1 VLSTISEGSSS
12 NRHRHI
18 DDDDDADDGNISGG
32 SSSSRSSSELVGS
45 AGTARRRQRKRHL
58 GLWAQIQLIFSRRTF
73 LLCEKTHLYAMSFY
87 TESASFYQDRLGTNI
102 GKALK
107 RERDAF
113 SQVGWAGC
121 CGEHAVGCFRFLWC
135 ALVAVYRYFLIQLGY
150 RCNYTSIIPV
160 LVPTFEFVTFVCWFC
175 HDELWTAVGNSQ
187 FCAMDIHIPLKNRI
201 SKHGSSATHGGAST
215 GRGSRSVYSIL
226 LRFRWMATTDHSG

>member
-1 VLSTISEGSSS
+1 LDIQDLNVLSSDNAHACWIHLIRVSFAIVAIISLALVPAICVYLTEPPRGDDVLSTISEGSSS

-73 LLCEKTHLYAMSFY
+73 LLCEKTHLYAMPFY

-107 RERDAF
+107 KERDAF

-121 CGEHAVGCFRFLWC
+121 CGEHAVGCF
-135 ALVAVYRYFLIQLGY
+135 
-150 RCNYTSIIPV
+150 
-160 LVPTFEFVTFVCWFC
+160 
-175 HDELWTAVGNSQ
+175 
-187 FCAMDIHIPLKNRI
+187 
-201 SKHGSSATHGGAST
+201 
-215 GRGSRSVYSIL
+215 
-226 LRFRWMATTDHSG
+226 